1 MIPLLAAAAVVAVA
15 VVWLLVARQGERL
28 LASRQAA
35 WTERFDREAAQAA
48 AQRADDLKALTA
60 ARAETEA
67 LRAAKAD
74 AETAGATTAAELRA
88 EVARLD
94 ARAAELSQG
103 QRAIAATSAADIAAA
118 DARSRTTLEQARTRR
133 EAEREAERAFHAVQV
148 AQLTGRVRTLAAV
161 CLVDPD
167 MPSRP
172 ATFKTRPAA
181 TELEDIVRRVRG
193 MAFVD
198 AAAIADASGLP
209 LGRGQGRDADDLAA
223 LVPAVAR
230 AAARLAPVFGD
241 TTSVM
246 IATEDSRT
254 AELRALPRWTNGAWL
269 AAASSAQRPP
279 APALDG
285 ASAFAYQLRGEL
297 ADSALPRTFSARGRL
312 GAGVRTQAL
321 TVEVERESAALGCQ
335 LMAIVRGPQLLAGV
349 VDHGPTA
356 PQLELLLGAVHDLQR
371 SARAAFQQIG
381 ISQLELVFAGGVR
394 VGLAA
399 VTGSAR
405 LGLLTLHRGAA
416 LEPLVV
422 ERVAGRLRRFLDDA
436 AAAVEEAA

>member
-1 MIPLLAAAAVVAVA
+1 MTALIPLVAAGVVALA
-15 VVWLLVARQGERL
+15 LVWFLVARRGERL
-28 LASRQAA
+28 LEARQAA
-35 WTERFDREAAQAA
+35 WAERSDREAAQAA
-48 AQRADDLKALTA
+48 ARRAEDLKALSA
-60 ARAETEA
+60 ARAELEA
-67 LRAAKAD
+67 SRAATAA
-74 AETAGATTAAELRA
+74 AETAGAATAADLRA

-94 ARAAELSQG
+94 ARVAELSQG
-103 QRAIAATSAADIAAA
+103 QRAIAATSAADVAAA
-118 DARSRTTLEQARTRR
+118 DARSRTTLEEARTRLDV
-133 EAEREAERAFHAVQV
+133 ERERHAAQV
-148 AQLTGRVRTLAAV
+148 TQLTGRVRTLAAV

-167 MPSRP
+167 MLVRP
-172 ATFKTRPAA
+172 ATFKARPAA
-181 TELEDIVRRVRG
+181 TELEEIVRRVRG

-198 AAAIADASGLP
+198 AATIADASGLS

-230 AAARLAPVFGD
+230 AAQRLEPVFGA

-297 ADSALPRTFSARGRL
+297 VDAPPPRTFSARGRL
-312 GAGVRTQAL
+312 GAGARTQAL
-321 TVEVERESAALGCQ
+321 TVEVERESAGLGCQ

-349 VDHGPTA
+349 VDHGPTTS
-356 PQLELLLGAVHDLQR
+356 QLELLLGVLHDLQR
-371 SARAAFQQIG
+371 GARAALQGIG

-394 VGLAA
+394 VGLASITA
-399 VTGSAR
+399 SAR
-405 LGLLTLHRGAA
+405 LGLVTLHRGAA